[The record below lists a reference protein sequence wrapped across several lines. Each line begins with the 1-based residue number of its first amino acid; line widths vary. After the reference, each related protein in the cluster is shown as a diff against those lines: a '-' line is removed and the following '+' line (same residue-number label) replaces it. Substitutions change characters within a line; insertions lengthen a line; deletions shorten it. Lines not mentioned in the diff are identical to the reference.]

1 MEYLDFEV
9 HIAPGSGRE
18 YAVLVVKSPAG
29 EASGVLKFP
38 FDTLTLESHL
48 KGVEIAVLKSGSIR
62 RDIVMATPEKE
73 SVVDFGKQLF
83 DSLFV
88 DAVQTAFRRSQDR
101 ARLERKG
108 LRVRL
113 RIDAPD
119 LSALPWEFMYDDST
133 GDYVCLS
140 SDTPLV
146 RYLQFDRPPEALT
159 VTPPITILAM
169 VASPNDRPTLD
180 AKREKER
187 MQQATAG
194 LQAAGLLRI
203 EWLEGSTWRDL
214 QHTLRRKDYH
224 IFHFVGHGGFD
235 AAAGEGVLAFTDETG
250 KSQLLSATEIGRL
263 LGDERTLR
271 LVVLNSCLGA
281 KGNATDIFSSTSATL
296 VRRGVPAVVAMQYE
310 ISDLA
315 AIEFSRSLYEAIA
328 DGMPVDAAVGEARKA
343 ISVSSR
349 NSVEWGTPVLHMRS
363 PDGVLFTI
371 DGPTTTQAR
380 ATGQYRT
387 APIVMATAENPPP
400 REEIPAPKQAAP
412 PPTVAFTAV
421 PPAAPP
427 PAAQKSGMWKGIAIG
442 AGLVVLLIIA
452 IIKWAGSD
460 DAPTDAAV
468 AAEPTEW
475 IVAFESDSAES
486 HTGGWRRAEGSTCV
500 WNSYEE
506 GISKPYVQIPS
517 IDGETWLV
525 SEVPE
530 EFRNGDGSLADS
542 LTIHLFFRNAGGEVE
557 AYAGDDGRRSNDVF
571 GRHIRV
577 VPKLAAIPPAGRPSC
592 ETDLP
597 DTTTVP
603 EAVKQ

>member
-1 MEYLDFEV
+1 MMEYLDFEV
-9 HIAPGSGRE
+9 HIAPGTGRE

-88 DAVQTAFRRSQDR
+88 DAVHTAFRRSQDR
-101 ARLERKG
+101 ARLEQKG

-119 LSALPWEFMYDDST
+119 LSALPWEFMYDATT

-169 VASPNDRPTLD
+169 VASPSDRPTLD

-235 AAAGEGVLAFTDETG
+235 AAAGEGVLAFTDDEG

-371 DGPTTTQAR
+371 DGATTTSAR

-387 APIVMATAENPPP
+387 APIVLATAENPPP
-400 REEIPAPKQAAP
+400 REEIPAPKLAA
-412 PPTVAFTAV
+412 

-427 PAAQKSGMWKGIAIG
+427 VAPPAALPKFGGMGKGIAIG
-442 AGLVVLLIIA
+442 AGIVVLLIIA
-452 IIKWAGSD
+452 IIKIIGGGSSG
-460 DAPTDAAV
+460 ADAAV
-468 AAEPTEW
+468 TTEPTEW
-475 IVAFESDSAES
+475 IVAFESDSADS
-486 HTGGWRRAEGSTCV
+486 HTGGWRRAEGSTCF
-500 WNSYEE
+500 WTSYED
-506 GISKPYVQIPS
+506 GISKPYVQLPS
-517 IDGETWLV
+517 TDGETWLV

-530 EFRNGDGSLADS
+530 EFRNQDGSLTDS
-542 LTIHLFFRNAGGEVE
+542 MTVHLFFKNNGGEVE
-557 AYAGDDGRRSNDVF
+557 AFAGVGGTRSNDVF
-571 GRHIRV
+571 GRHVRV
-577 VPKLAAIPPAGRPSC
+577 VPKFAAIPPAGRPSC

-597 DTTTVP
+597 DTTTTDNR
-603 EAVKQ
+603 

>member
-1 MEYLDFEV
+1 MDYLDFEL

-29 EASGVLKFP
+29 EAAGTLKFP
-38 FDTLTLESHL
+38 FDALTLENHL

-83 DSLFV
+83 DALFV
-88 DAVQTAFRRSQDR
+88 DQIQTAFRRSQDR

-108 LRVRL
+108 LRLRL

-119 LSALPWEFMYDDST
+119 LSALPWEFMYDTST

-169 VASPNDRPTLD
+169 VASPRDRPALD

-194 LQAAGLLRI
+194 LQAAGLLNI

-235 AAAGEGVLAFTDETG
+235 AAAGEGVLAFTDDEG

-371 DGPTTTQAR
+371 DGPTTTSAR
-380 ATGQYRT
+380 ATGTYRT
-387 APIVMATAENPPP
+387 APIVLATAENPPP
-400 REEIPAPKQAAP
+400 REEVAAAQQAPPPPPRAFAAAP
-412 PPTVAFTAV
+412 PAGSP
-421 PPAAPP
+421 
-427 PAAQKSGMWKGIAIG
+427 KSGMWKGAAIG
-442 AGLVVLLIIA
+442 AGLVVLLIVA
-452 IIKWAGSD
+452 LVLWSSGDSTA
-460 DAPTDAAV
+460 TDETLGAA
-468 AAEPTEW
+468 APTEW
-475 IVAFESDSAES
+475 IVEFESNSAT
-486 HTGGWRRAEGSTCV
+486 HAGGWRRADGSTCV
-500 WNSYEE
+500 WNSYEDDNKLPYLQVP
-506 GISKPYVQIPS
+506 GIE
-517 IDGETWLV
+517 GETWLV
-525 SEVPE
+525 SQVPE
-530 EFRNGDGSLADS
+530 EFHNSDGTLDDS
-542 LTIHLFFRNAGGEVE
+542 ATVHLFFKNGGGEVE
-557 AYAGDDGRRSNDVF
+557 AFSGESGTRSNDVF
-571 GRHIRV
+571 GRHV
-577 VPKLAAIPPAGRPSC
+577 SVTPKTGPIPKGGLPDC
-592 ETDLP
+592 ETLRAGAATP
-597 DTTTVP
+597 DSV
-603 EAVKQ
+603 VQSKR

>member
-1 MEYLDFEV
+1 MDYLDFEL
-9 HIAPGSGRE
+9 HIAPGTGRE

-29 EASGVLKFP
+29 EASGTLKFP
-38 FDTLTLESHL
+38 FDTLTLENHL
-48 KGVEIAVLKSGSIR
+48 KGVEIAVLKSGTVR
-62 RDIVMATPEKE
+62 RDIVMATPEVE

-83 DSLFV
+83 EALFV
-88 DAVQTAFRRSQDR
+88 DQVQTTFRRSQDR

-119 LSALPWEFMYDDST
+119 LSALPWEFMYDAST

-180 AKREKER
+180 ANREKER

-194 LQAAGLLRI
+194 LQAAGLLHI

-235 AAAGEGVLAFTDETG
+235 AAAGEGVLAFTDDDG

-328 DGMPVDAAVGEARKA
+328 DGMPIDAAVGEARKA

-371 DGPTTTQAR
+371 DGPTTSQAR
-380 ATGQYRT
+380 ATGTYRT
-387 APIVMATAENPPP
+387 SPVVAAVPPP
-400 REEIPAPKQAAP
+400 STPAPAAP
-412 PPTVAFTAV
+412 RPVDPPAAA

-427 PAAQKSGMWKGIAIG
+427 GAPSKSGMWKGVAIG
-442 AGLVVLLIIA
+442 VAFVVLLIVA
-452 IIKWAGSD
+452 LVVWSGGGSATSD
-460 DAPTDAAV
+460 GAS
-468 AAEPTEW
+468 W
-475 IVAFESDSAES
+475 IVEFESNSAT
-486 HTGGWRRAEGSTCV
+486 HAGGWRRADGSTCV
-500 WNSYEE
+500 WSSYED
-506 GISKPYVQIPS
+506 GDKLPYIQVPGKE
-517 IDGETWLV
+517 GETWLV
-525 SEVPE
+525 SQAPE
-530 EFRNGDGSLADS
+530 EFRKPNGTLDDS
-542 LTIHLFFRNAGGEVE
+542 ATVHLFFKNGGGEVE
-557 AYAGDDGRRSNDVF
+557 AFSGDAGRRSNDVF
-571 GRHIRV
+571 GRHVNV
-577 VPKLAAIPPAGRPSC
+577 VPKTGPIPAAGLPDC
-592 ETDLP
+592 ETLRAP
-597 DTTTVP
+597 
-603 EAVKQ
+603 ALR

>member
-1 MEYLDFEV
+1 MDYLDFEL
-9 HIAPGSGRE
+9 HIAPGSGGE
-18 YAVLVVKSPAG
+18 YGVLVVKSPAG

-38 FDTLTLESHL
+38 FDTLALENHL

-83 DSLFV
+83 DALFV
-88 DAVQTAFRRSQDR
+88 DQIQTAFRRSQDR

-108 LRVRL
+108 LRLRL

-119 LSALPWEFMYDDST
+119 LSALPWEFMYDAST

-235 AAAGEGVLAFTDETG
+235 AAAGEGVLAFTDDAG

-371 DGPTTTQAR
+371 DGPTTATAR
-380 ATGQYRT
+380 ATGTYRT
-387 APIVMATAENPPP
+387 APIVMAQAENPPP
-400 REEIPAPKQAAP
+400 REEIPALTHAAP
-412 PPTVAFTAV
+412 PPTVAFAAVPPAV
-421 PPAAPP
+421 PPAADH
-427 PAAQKSGMWKGIAIG
+427 KSGMWKGIAIG
-442 AGLVVLLIIA
+442 AGLVVLLIVA
-452 IIKWAGSD
+452 IIKWSGGG
-460 DAPTDAAV
+460 DAPTDETAA
-468 AAEPTEW
+468 AAAATEW

-506 GISKPYVQIPS
+506 GISKPYFQIPS
-517 IDGETWLV
+517 IEGETWLV
-525 SEVPE
+525 SGEPE
-530 EFRNGDGSLADS
+530 EFGNGDS
-542 LTIHLFFRNAGGEVE
+542 LTVHLFFRNAGGEVE
-557 AYAGDDGRRSNDVF
+557 AYAGESGTRSNDVF
-571 GRHIRV
+571 GRHVRV
-577 VPKLAAIPPAGRPSC
+577 VPKLAAIPPAGLPGC

-597 DTTTVP
+597 AAAPDSAKP
-603 EAVKQ
+603 